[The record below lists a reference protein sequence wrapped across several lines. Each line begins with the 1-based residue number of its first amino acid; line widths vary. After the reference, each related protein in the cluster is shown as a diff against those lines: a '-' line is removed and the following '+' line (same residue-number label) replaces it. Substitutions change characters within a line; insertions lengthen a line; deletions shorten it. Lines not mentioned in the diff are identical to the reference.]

1 MAAILTPLQLQAGS
15 ALLQNTGISIPSVLT
30 TAVDDY
36 TSLPLLANLIA
47 TIGNSG
53 ALPPSTQTALQTFAG
68 NIGNSCPALADSIV
82 TGTVSLVS
90 STITDP
96 GMTGI
101 ITLTADAYLGNNNVS
116 KFAQIF
122 NTAVGYADT
131 TNIFINSAVNANT
144 YLADTF
150 TSMNSLTT
158 GGLTD
163 VNLAT
168 QAMGD
173 DLYNAGYW
181 INLNDLANL
190 GTPLAL
196 IQQISQRA
204 GTITPLIGALS
215 DAGINENIILNLSNN
230 DLIVTDDVQK
240 VMYEALK
247 NITGA
252 ALEQILQILRVW
264 TTNINSLADL
274 LNPAIMLPNS
284 YASLTTVTADGLRGI
299 YITAEPA
306 PPYRTVDQ
314 EAESRVVE
322 RPLACAVRQSST
334 NVSTALPS
342 GNTGTGVFYTVNSN
356 LENTLPL
363 FGISLERLAII
374 TEPGLALANKAF
386 ANALL
391 QITNISRMTL
401 PQLSDA
407 FLSAETNTDL
417 PDITAQTQAVPQTDL
432 DYYANTYANG
442 SGDNG
447 TILITD
453 ILGTAVGTN
462 MIDSLNNSITVINS
476 LYSAGQLTDLIT
488 IYDNMLGNV
497 ASDAAILTLIGEAE
511 TEIGNIIAANP
522 AETTELNTYFSAISS
537 QITSEVAFQTAAA
550 IDVANVV
557 ASQTST
563 QSFIFSLPSF
573 GVDTKVGGTAQYL
586 EDVADITTAG
596 GQSIVATL
604 REGRSKIGLSGSG
617 VGTAANSVPADPD
630 QIPPQANLIPSIV
643 SESAARANVIY

>member
-15 ALLQNTGISIPSVLT
+15 ALLQNTGIGISSALT
-30 TAVDDY
+30 AAINNY

-47 TIGNSG
+47 TIGNSVS
-53 ALPPSTQTALQTFAG
+53 LPSSTQTALQTFAG
-68 NIGNSCPALADSIV
+68 NVGNSCPALADSVV

-90 STITDP
+90 PTITDP

-101 ITLTADAYLGNNNVS
+101 ITLTAEAYLGNNNVS
-116 KFAQIF
+116 KFTQIF

-158 GGLTD
+158 SGLTD

-173 DLYNAGYW
+173 DLYNAGHW

-190 GTPLAL
+190 GTPLVL

-204 GTITPLIGALS
+204 GTITPLVGALS
-215 DAGINENIILNLSNN
+215 AAGINENIILNLSNN
-230 DLIVTDDVQK
+230 TLIVTDDVQK
-240 VMYEALK
+240 VMYTALK

-252 ALEQILQILRVW
+252 ALEQVLQILGIW
-264 TTNINSLADL
+264 TPNINSLADL

-284 YASLTTVTADGLRGI
+284 YASLTTTTADGLRGV
-299 YITAEPA
+299 YITAEPVA
-306 PPYRTVDQ
+306 PYNTLTQ
-314 EAESRVVE
+314 EAAARVVE

-334 NVSTALPS
+334 ALPS
-342 GNTGTGVFYTVNSN
+342 GNTSTGVFYTVNSN

-363 FGISLERLAII
+363 NGISLERLAII

-391 QITNISRMTL
+391 QITNVSRMTL
-401 PQLSDA
+401 PQLSAA
-407 FLSAETNTDL
+407 FLAVETNTDL
-417 PDITAQTQAVPQTDL
+417 PDITAQTQAVPQADL
-432 DYYANTYANG
+432 DYYANTYATG

-462 MIDSLNNSITVINS
+462 MIDSLNNSVTVINS
-476 LYSAGQLTDLIT
+476 LYTAGQLTNLIT
-488 IYDNMLGNV
+488 IYNNMLGNV

-511 TEIGNIIAANP
+511 TEIGNIISANP
-522 AETTELNTYFSAISS
+522 AETTELNTYFSTISS
-537 QITSEVAFQTAAA
+537 QITSEVAFQAAAA

-586 EDVADITTAG
+586 EDIADITTAG
-596 GQSIVATL
+596 GQAIVATL
-604 REGRSKIGLSGSG
+604 REGRSRIGLSGSG

>member
-1 MAAILTPLQLQAGS
+1 MAAVLTPLQLQAGA
-15 ALLQNTGISIPSVLT
+15 ALLQNTGIVIPAEV
-30 TAVDDY
+30 TAAISDY

-47 TIGNSG
+47 TIGNSS
-53 ALPPSTQTALQTFAG
+53 ALPASTQTALQTFAG
-68 NIGNSCPALADSIV
+68 NISNSCPALADSIV
-82 TGTVSLVS
+82 TGTVSSVS
-90 STITDP
+90 STITNP

-101 ITLTADAYLGNNNVS
+101 ITLTADVYLGNNNVS

-122 NTAVGYADT
+122 NTATSYADT

-144 YLADTF
+144 YLSDTF
-150 TSMNSLTT
+150 TNMNSLTT

-181 INLNDLANL
+181 INLGNLANL

-196 IQQISQRA
+196 IQQISLRS

-230 DLIVTDDVQK
+230 DLIITDDVQK
-240 VMYEALK
+240 VMYVALK

-252 ALEQILQILRVW
+252 ALEQILQTLGIW
-264 TTNINSLADL
+264 TPNINSLADL

-284 YASLTTVTADGLRGI
+284 YPSLTTATADGLRGI
-299 YITAEPA
+299 YITPEPV
-306 PPYRTVDQ
+306 PPYSTLDQ
-314 EAESRVVE
+314 EAAARIVD

-334 NVSTALPS
+334 IPTTT
-342 GNTGTGVFYTVNSN
+342 NTGSGALYTVNSN
-356 LENTLPL
+356 LETTLPP
-363 FGISLERLAII
+363 FGISLERLSII
-374 TEPGLALANKAF
+374 TEPGLALANKAL

-391 QITNISRMTL
+391 QITNVSRMTL
-401 PQLSDA
+401 PQLSA
-407 FLSAETNTDL
+407 AMLAVETNSNL
-417 PDITAQTQAVPQTDL
+417 PDITAQTQAVPQADL
-432 DYYANTYANG
+432 DFYADTYATG

-462 MIDSLNNSITVINS
+462 ITDNLNNSVTVINS
-476 LYSAGQLTDLIT
+476 LYAGGQLANLIT
-488 IYDNMLGNV
+488 IYNNMLGNV
-497 ASDAAILTLIGEAE
+497 ASDVAILTLISEAE
-511 TEIGNIIAANP
+511 TEIGNIVAANP
-522 AETTELNTYFSAISS
+522 AETTELNTYFQAISS
-537 QITSEVAFQTAAA
+537 QITSETAFQTKAA

-557 ASQTST
+557 ASQTAT
-563 QSFIFSLPSF
+563 QSFVFSLPSF

-586 EDVADITTAG
+586 EDVAATATAG
-596 GQSIVATL
+596 GQAIVGVL
-604 REGRSKIGLSGSG
+604 REGRSQIGLNGSG
-617 VGTAANSVPADPD
+617 VGTASNAVPADPD

>member
-1 MAAILTPLQLQAGS
+1 MAAILTPLQLQAGA
-15 ALLQNTGISIPSVLT
+15 ALLQNTGIDIPSTLT
-30 TAVDDY
+30 TAITNY

-53 ALPPSTQTALQTFAG
+53 SLPGSTQTALQTFAG

-82 TGTVSLVS
+82 TGTVSSVS
-90 STITDP
+90 STIVDP

-101 ITLTADAYLGNNNVS
+101 ITLTADEYLGNNNVS
-116 KFAQIF
+116 KFTQIF
-122 NTAVGYADT
+122 NTAAAYADT

-150 TSMNSLTT
+150 TNMNSLTT

-173 DLYNAGYW
+173 DLFNAGYW
-181 INLNDLANL
+181 INLGNLANL
-190 GTPLAL
+190 GSPLAL
-196 IQQISQRA
+196 IQQISLRS

-240 VMYEALK
+240 IMYLALTA
-247 NITGA
+247 ITGST
-252 ALEQILQILRVW
+252 LEQILQTLGIW
-264 TTNINSLADL
+264 TPNINSLADL

-284 YASLTTVTADGLRGI
+284 YASLTTATADGLRGI
-299 YITAEPA
+299 YITPEPV
-306 PPYRTVDQ
+306 PPYSTLDQ
-314 EAESRVVE
+314 EAAARVVE

-334 NVSTALPS
+334 IPTTN
-342 GNTGTGVFYTVNSN
+342 NTSSGVFYTVNSN
-356 LENTLPL
+356 LETTLPP
-363 FGISLERLAII
+363 FGISLERLSII
-374 TEPGLALANKAF
+374 TEPGLALANKAL

-407 FLSAETNTDL
+407 FLAVETNTDL

-432 DYYANTYANG
+432 DYYANTYATG

-462 MIDSLNNSITVINS
+462 IIDSLNNSVTVINS
-476 LYSAGQLTDLIT
+476 LYAAGQLTNLIT
-488 IYDNMLGNV
+488 IYNNMLGNV
-497 ASDAAILTLIGEAE
+497 ASDATILTLIGQAQ
-511 TEIGNIIAANP
+511 TEIGNIITANP
-522 AETTELNTYFSAISS
+522 TQTTELNTYFSAISS
-537 QITSEVAFQTAAA
+537 QITSEVSFQTAAA

-563 QSFIFSLPSF
+563 QSFIFSLPSY

-586 EDVADITTAG
+586 EDVANVATAG
-596 GQSIVATL
+596 GQAIVATL
-604 REGRSKIGLSGSG
+604 REGRSKLGLNSSG
-617 VGTAANSVPADPD
+617 VGTASNVVPADPD

-643 SESAARANVIY
+643 SESAARANVVY

>member
-1 MAAILTPLQLQAGS
+1 MAAILTPLQVQAGS
-15 ALLQNTGISIPSVLT
+15 ALLQNTGIGIPSALT
-30 TAVDDY
+30 TAITEY

-53 ALPPSTQTALQTFAG
+53 ALPSSTQTALQTFAG
-68 NIGNSCPALADSIV
+68 NVGNSCPALADSIV
-82 TGTVSLVS
+82 TGTVTLVS

-101 ITLTADAYLGNNNVS
+101 ITLTADVYLGNNNVS

-144 YLADTF
+144 YLSDTF
-150 TSMNSLTT
+150 TNMNSLTT
-158 GGLTD
+158 SGLTD

-168 QAMGD
+168 RAMGD

-181 INLNDLANL
+181 INLNDLGNL

-215 DAGINENIILNLSNN
+215 DAGVNENIILNLSNN

-240 VMYEALK
+240 VMYMALK
-247 NITGA
+247 NITGT
-252 ALEQILQILRVW
+252 ALEQILQILAVW
-264 TTNINSLADL
+264 TPNINSLADL

-284 YASLTTVTADGLRGI
+284 YASLTTATADGLRGI

-306 PPYRTVDQ
+306 APYNTLDQ
-314 EAESRVVE
+314 EAAARVVD

-334 NVSTALPS
+334 NVSTALLS
-342 GNTGTGVFYTVNSN
+342 GNTGTGAFYTVNSN

-363 FGISLERLAII
+363 FGISLERLSII
-374 TEPGLALANKAF
+374 TDPGLALANKAF

-407 FLSAETNTDL
+407 FLAVETNTDL
-417 PDITAQTQAVPQTDL
+417 PDITAQTQAVPQADL

-462 MIDSLNNSITVINS
+462 IIDSLNNSVTVINS
-476 LYSAGQLTDLIT
+476 LYAAGQLTNLIT
-488 IYDNMLGNV
+488 IYNNMLGNV

-511 TEIGNIIAANP
+511 TEIGNIVAANP
-522 AETTELNTYFSAISS
+522 TETTDLNTYFSAISS
-537 QITSEVAFQTAAA
+537 QITSEVALQTAAA

-596 GQSIVATL
+596 GQAIVATL
-604 REGRSKIGLSGSG
+604 REGRSKIGLNGSG

-643 SESAARANVIY
+643 SESSARANVIY

>member
-1 MAAILTPLQLQAGS
+1 MAAILTPLQLQAGA
-15 ALLQNTGISIPSVLT
+15 ALLQNTGIVIPSEVT
-30 TAVDDY
+30 TAISNY

-47 TIGNSG
+47 TINTAN
-53 ALPPSTQTALQTFAG
+53 ALPASTQTALQTFAG
-68 NIGNSCPALADSIV
+68 NISNSCPALADSIV
-82 TGTVSLVS
+82 TGTVSSVS
-90 STITDP
+90 STIADP
-96 GMTGI
+96 GMSGI
-101 ITLTADAYLGNNNVS
+101 ITLTADVYLGNDNVS

-122 NTAVGYADT
+122 NTAVAYADT

-150 TSMNSLTT
+150 TDMNSLTT
-158 GGLTD
+158 GGLTN

-168 QAMGD
+168 RAMGD

-181 INLNDLANL
+181 INLGNLANL
-190 GTPLAL
+190 GSPLAL
-196 IQQISQRA
+196 IQQISLRS

-215 DAGINENIILNLSNN
+215 DAGINENIVLNLSNN

-240 VMYEALK
+240 IMYLVLTT
-247 NITGA
+247 ITGS
-252 ALEQILQILRVW
+252 ALEQILQTLGIW
-264 TTNINSLADL
+264 TPNINSLADL

-299 YITAEPA
+299 YITAEPVS
-306 PPYRTVDQ
+306 PYSTLDQ
-314 EAESRVVE
+314 EAASRVVE

-334 NVSTALPS
+334 IPTTTNTSS
-342 GNTGTGVFYTVNSN
+342 GAFYTVNAN
-356 LENTLPL
+356 LETTLPL
-363 FGISLERLAII
+363 FGISLERLSII
-374 TEPGLALANKAF
+374 TEPGLALANKAL

-407 FLSAETNTDL
+407 FLAVETNTDL
-417 PDITAQTQAVPQTDL
+417 PDITAQTQAVPQADL
-432 DYYANTYANG
+432 DFYANTYATG

-462 MIDSLNNSITVINS
+462 ITDNLNNSVTVINS
-476 LYSAGQLTDLIT
+476 LYAGGQLAGLIT
-488 IYDNMLGNV
+488 IYNNMLANV
-497 ASDAAILTLIGEAE
+497 ADDAVILALIGEAE
-511 TEIGNIIAANP
+511 TEIGNIVTANP
-522 AETTELNTYFSAISS
+522 AETAELNTYFSAIST
-537 QITSEVAFQTAAA
+537 QITSETAFQTTAA
-550 IDVANVV
+550 IDVAEVV

-563 QSFIFSLPSF
+563 QSFVFSLPSY

-586 EDVADITTAG
+586 EDVANTATAG
-596 GQSIVATL
+596 GQSIVAAL
-604 REGRSKIGLSGSG
+604 REGRSKLGLDGSG
-617 VGTAANSVPADPD
+617 VGTASNVVPADPD

>member
-1 MAAILTPLQLQAGS
+1 MAAILTPLQLQAGA
-15 ALLQNTGISIPSVLT
+15 ALLQNTGISIPSVLA
-30 TAVDDY
+30 TAVGDY

-68 NIGNSCPALADSIV
+68 NVGNSCPALADSIV

-90 STITDP
+90 STITEP

-122 NTAVGYADT
+122 NTSVSYADT

-158 GGLTD
+158 SGLTD

-181 INLNDLANL
+181 INLNDLGNL
-190 GTPLAL
+190 GTPLTL
-196 IQQISQRA
+196 IQQISRRA
-204 GTITPLIGALS
+204 GTISPLIGALS
-215 DAGINENIILNLSNN
+215 DAGINENIILNLSDNN
-230 DLIVTDDVQK
+230 LIVTDDVQK
-240 VMYEALK
+240 VMYRALK

-252 ALEQILQILRVW
+252 ALEQMLQILGVW
-264 TTNINSLADL
+264 TPNINSLADL

-306 PPYRTVDQ
+306 APYSTLDQ
-314 EAESRVVE
+314 EAAARVVD
-322 RPLACAVRQSST
+322 RPLACAVRQGST
-334 NVSTALPS
+334 NVSTSLS
-342 GNTGTGVFYTVNSN
+342 SSNTGSGAFYTVNSN
-356 LENTLPL
+356 LKNTLPL
-363 FGISLERLAII
+363 FGISLERLSII

-391 QITNISRMTL
+391 QIINISRMTL
-401 PQLSDA
+401 PQLSEA
-407 FLSAETNTDL
+407 FLSIETNTDL

-442 SGDNG
+442 SGENG

-462 MIDSLNNSITVINS
+462 IVDSLTNSVTVINS
-476 LYSAGQLTDLIT
+476 LYAAGQLNNLIT

-497 ASDAAILTLIGEAE
+497 ASDAAILTLIGQAQ
-511 TEIGNIIAANP
+511 TEIGNIVSANP
-522 AETTELNTYFSAISS
+522 ATTTQLNTYFSTISS

-586 EDVADITTAG
+586 EDVADIATSG

-604 REGRSKIGLSGSG
+604 REGRSKIGLNGTG
-617 VGTAANSVPADPD
+617 VGTLVNSVPADPA